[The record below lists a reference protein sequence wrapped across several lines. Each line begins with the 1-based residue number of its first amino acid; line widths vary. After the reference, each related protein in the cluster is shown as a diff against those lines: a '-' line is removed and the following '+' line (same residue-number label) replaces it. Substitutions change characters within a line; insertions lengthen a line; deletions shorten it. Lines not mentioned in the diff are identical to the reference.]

1 MAGARGR
8 ADSPVTDELAAEPW
22 RFDFVQAVRL
32 LEAAARAAGYDR
44 QPVGGNHPRGED
56 AVRFRSLDT
65 MAYPAAEVPRV
76 DLRGDGADMAV
87 PVMAVSV
94 LGLTGPLGVLP
105 QHYTAFVHECRR
117 SHNPALA
124 DFLDIFHH
132 RILSLFARAAGKYH
146 LGLSVERAATAE
158 EPDPITA
165 VLQALAGVQGMAPPL
180 APTLVHYAG
189 HLSQRRAS
197 AAALEAML
205 SGDLGLPVRIEQFQ
219 GAWLALP
226 EAEQSRLG
234 GAFCTLG
241 VDAMAGERAWDVQSR
256 FRVVIGP
263 VSYQDFDPLLPG
275 GTRLERVAALTRFQ
289 VGEALDFDVQLVL
302 KREEVPECR
311 LAEAGAFQPRLG
323 WNTWLKG
330 GEFEVDAG
338 DAVVME
344 KDTAMENSNGVG

>member
-8 ADSPVTDELAAEPW
+8 TDSSVTDELAAEPW

-32 LEAAARAAGYDR
+32 LEAAARAVGRDR
-44 QPVGGNHPRGED
+44 RVMGGDHPRAED

-65 MAYPAAEVPRV
+65 LVYPAAEVPRV
-76 DLRGDGADMAV
+76 DRHGDGAEMAV

-124 DFLDIFHH
+124 DFLDVFHH

-146 LGLSVERAATAE
+146 LGLSVERAATSE

-165 VLQALAGVQGMAPPL
+165 VLQALVGVQGMAPPL

-205 SGDLGLPVRIEQFQ
+205 SGDLGLPVRIEQFR
-219 GAWLALP
+219 GAWLTLP

-234 GAFCTLG
+234 EAFCTLG

-263 VSYQDFDPLLPG
+263 VSYADFDALLPG
-275 GTRLERVAALTRFQ
+275 GALLERVEVLTRFQ
-289 VGEALDFDVQLVL
+289 VGDALDFDVQLML

-311 LAEAGAFQPRLG
+311 LVEAGAYQPRLG
-323 WNTWLKG
+323 WNMWLKSG
-330 GEFEVDAG
+330 NFEAEAG
-338 DAVVME
+338 DAVF
-344 KDTAMENSNGVG
+344 

>member
-1 MAGARGR
+1 MAGAGGR
-8 ADSPVTDELAAEPW
+8 ADSPVNPTVIDELAAEPW
-22 RFDFVQAVRL
+22 RFGFVQAVRL
-32 LEAAARAAGYDR
+32 LEAVARASGSDRRFVGR
-44 QPVGGNHPRGED
+44 QPVGGDHPRAED
-56 AVRFRSLDT
+56 AARFRGLDT
-65 MAYPAAEVPRV
+65 LAYPAAEVPRV
-76 DLRGDGADMAV
+76 ELRGDGAD
-87 PVMAVSV
+87 MAVSV

-132 RILSLFARAAGKYH
+132 RILSLFVRAAGKYR
-146 LGLSVERAATAE
+146 LGLSVEGAAAAD

-165 VLQALAGVQGMAPPL
+165 VLQALVGVQGMAPPL

-189 HLSQRRAS
+189 HLSQRRAA

-219 GAWLALP
+219 GAWLSLP

-234 GAFCTLG
+234 VAFCTLG

-256 FRVVIGP
+256 FRVAVGP
-263 VSYQDFDPLLPG
+263 VSYADFDSLLPG
-275 GTRLERVAALTRFQ
+275 GPRLERVAALTRFQ
-289 VGEALDFDVQLVL
+289 VGEALDFDVQLIL

-311 LAEAGAFQPRLG
+311 LVEVDDYQPRLG
-323 WNTWLKG
+323 WNTWLKD
-330 GEFEVDAG
+330 GEFEAEAG
-338 DAVVME
+338 DGAFR
-344 KDTAMENSNGVG
+344 A

>member
-8 ADSPVTDELAAEPW
+8 TDSPVADELEAEPW

-32 LEAAARAAGYDR
+32 LEAAARAAARDR
-44 QPVGGNHPRGED
+44 GAMGGDRPRGED

-65 MAYPAAEVPRV
+65 LVYPAAEVPRV
-76 DLRGDGADMAV
+76 DWHENGAD
-87 PVMAVSV
+87 MAVSV

-124 DFLDIFHH
+124 DFLDVFHH

-165 VLQALAGVQGMAPPL
+165 VLQALVGVQGMAPPL

-256 FRVVIGP
+256 FRVVIGS
-263 VSYQDFDPLLPG
+263 VSYADFDALLPG
-275 GTRLERVAALTRFQ
+275 GARLERVAALTRFQ
-289 VGEALDFDVQLVL
+289 AGEALEFDVQLIL

-311 LAEAGAFQPRLG
+311 LVAPGASAFQPRLG
-323 WNTWLKG
+323 WNTWLKSG
-330 GEFEVDAG
+330 DMEADVE
-338 DAVVME
+338 DAVFGSKVKSQILE
-344 KDTAMENSNGVG
+344 QA